1 MTPVTPRNHAAP
13 GFVLPVR
20 VYYEDT
26 DAAGVVYYANY
37 LRFCE
42 RARTE
47 WLRALGF
54 EQQALMRDAGIA
66 FVVRKI
72 SAAYRL
78 PARLDDVLEVVSR
91 ISDIGGASL
100 VFAQDILRG
109 KELVFESSIS
119 IACLDTRRQ
128 RPCALPEALRSRL
141 QHPNATPTAE
151 S

>member
-1 MTPVTPRNHAAP
+1 MTPPQFPADEPTR
-13 GFVLPVR
+13 FTLPVR

-47 WLRALGF
+47 WLRALGY
-54 EQQALMRDAGIA
+54 EQQALMRDAHIA
-66 FVVRKI
+66 FVVRSV
-72 SAAYRL
+72 SAEYRL
-78 PARLDDVLEVVSR
+78 PARLDDALEVVSR
-91 ISDIGGASL
+91 IAEIGGASL

-109 KELVFESSIS
+109 TELIFESRIT

-128 RPCALPEALRSRL
+128 RPCKLPMALRSRL
-141 QHPNATPTAE
+141 QHPNATQPLE